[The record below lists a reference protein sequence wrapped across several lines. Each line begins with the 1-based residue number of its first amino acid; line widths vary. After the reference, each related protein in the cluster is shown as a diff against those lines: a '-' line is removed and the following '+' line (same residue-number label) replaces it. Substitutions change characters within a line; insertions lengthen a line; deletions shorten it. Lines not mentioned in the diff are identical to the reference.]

1 MQQKSGRLFLIPVP
15 IGETTPGQVIP
26 DGTLAAIRH
35 LKVIIAENAKTARAF
50 LKQFAMD
57 STLQEIEVLQIDKH
71 GAAYDFNFYFE
82 KIRAGSDTGLMS
94 EAGMPAVADPGAEF
108 VRQAHIEG
116 IQVVPLTGPSSI
128 LLALAASGLNGQG
141 FAFHGYL
148 PKDQQERISTIKTL
162 ERNASKWNQ
171 TQIFIE
177 TPYRNQSL
185 LNDLINSCSGSTRLC
200 VACNISSPD
209 EIIRTLPVHEW
220 KNHKIDLHKKPTIFL
235 IL

>member
-1 MQQKSGRLFLIPVP
+1 MQNKTGRLFLIPVP
-15 IGETTPGQVIP
+15 IGETPPEQVIP
-26 DGTLAAIRH
+26 EGTLAAIRH
-35 LKVIIAENAKTARAF
+35 LRVIIAENAKSARAV
-50 LKQFAMD
+50 LKQFTMD
-57 STLQEIEVLQIDKH
+57 ATLQEIEVLQMDKH
-71 GAAYDFNFYFE
+71 GSAYDFNFYFE
-82 KIRAGSDTGLMS
+82 KLRTGTDTGLMS

-108 VRQAHIEG
+108 VKQAHMEG

-148 PKDQQERISTIKTL
+148 PKEQQERIAAIKTL
-162 ERNASKWNQ
+162 ERNAAKWHQ

-177 TPYRNQSL
+177 TPYRNQAL
-185 LNDLINSCSGSTRLC
+185 LNDLINSCSGNTRLC
-200 VACNISSPD
+200 VACNITAAD
-209 EIIRTLPVHEW
+209 EIIRTMPVHEW

>member
-1 MQQKSGRLFLIPVP
+1 MQQKPGRLFLIPVP
-15 IGETTPGQVIP
+15 IGETTPEQVIP
-26 DGTLAAIRH
+26 AGTLSAIRH

-50 LKQFAMD
+50 LKQFTMD
-57 STLQEIEVLQIDKH
+57 STLQEIEVLQMDKH
-71 GAAYDFNFYFE
+71 GAVYDFNYYFE
-82 KIRAGSDTGLMS
+82 KLRAGSDTGLMS

-108 VRQAHIEG
+108 VKQAHLEG

-148 PKDQQERISTIKTL
+148 PKDQQERIATIKTL
-162 ERNASKWNQ
+162 ERNAAKWNQ

-177 TPYRNQSL
+177 TPYRNQAL

-200 VACNISSPD
+200 VACNITATD
-209 EIIRTLPVHEW
+209 EIIRTMPVHEW
-220 KNHKIDLHKKPTIFL
+220 RNHKIDLHKKPAIFL
-235 IL
+235 ML